1 MQPRQG
7 MAERTTEED
16 HIKSMYHPHAVL
28 LPESGQSLKKI
39 FFSTKKKNEKLDKQ
53 MLWLTWNNTCS
64 LVTSIILH
72 LICKIQP

>member
-39 FFSTKKKNEKLDKQ
+39 FFSTKKKKRKTRQTNALADLEQ
-53 MLWLTWNNTCS
+53 
-64 LVTSIILH
+64 H
-72 LICKIQP
+72 LLPCYQYNSSFDL

>member
-39 FFSTKKKNEKLDKQ
+39 FFSTKKKKMKN
-53 MLWLTWNNTCS
+53 
-64 LVTSIILH
+64 
-72 LICKIQP
+72 